1 MQRHHSLEPALGTFA
16 VELEETAPKK
26 RQHFWLFQ
34 LLICVLLFF
43 IQLLS
48 NHLFSVLGHLLNN
61 SLHQRLCDLKRV
73 VEVVSVNRY
82 RSLSLGGNLLVSA
95 GINLLLMIISS
106 GLKLVKIFLRVL
118 ERNIHLLIQPCVKV
132 V

>member
-48 NHLFSVLGHLLNN
+48 NHLFSVLGHL
-61 SLHQRLCDLKRV
+61 
-73 VEVVSVNRY
+73 
-82 RSLSLGGNLLVSA
+82 
-95 GINLLLMIISS
+95 
-106 GLKLVKIFLRVL
+106 
-118 ERNIHLLIQPCVKV
+118 PPPKV